1 MKDQFRQSMAWLHT
15 WTGLALGWVL
25 FFMFI
30 TGTAGYFDTEIDRWM
45 QPELPV
51 ARQVDVVQ
59 AARTART
66 RLEHVAPN
74 ASSWFISLPL
84 DRNAPYLRISWKGTG
99 AGKTSG
105 NEQLDLVNGMPLS
118 ARETGGGNLLYRMHW
133 KLHYLPEVMSDWAV
147 GIATMFMLVALVT
160 GVIVHKKIFADFFT
174 FRPGKGQRSWLDAH
188 NVTSVISLPFQLMI
202 TYSGLIFM
210 MYTYMPLVVAA
221 YYGPGAD
228 RLQAF
233 TDEVSLS
240 QKQVTATGVR
250 APLVSLD
257 TVTRVAQARYG
268 ENQIRYLE
276 VLHPH
281 DQNARVTAYGNL
293 AAGPLRNAGQMVFD
307 GVSGE
312 LLAEQPGGTS
322 GAKVARDVMLG
333 LHEGLFAGPVLR
345 WLYFFS
351 GLLGAAMIATG
362 LVLWTVKRRQ
372 RLEKA
377 GGTPHPGLCLV
388 ERLNIGTVVGLPVG
402 IAAYF
407 WANRLIP
414 ADVAGRAAWEVN
426 AMFLAWGAML
436 LHAALRPTARAWVE
450 QFCVASTAFLLLP
463 VLNALTTDR
472 HLGASL
478 PAGDWVFAGFDLAL
492 LGLGLAFAG
501 CAWWVARLSPAGP
514 AGTTAPQRRE
524 PAKLVESTLKSAG
537 EPP

>member
-1 MKDQFRQSMAWLHT
+1 MAWLHT
-15 WTGLALGWVL
+15 WTGLVLGWVL
-25 FFMFI
+25 FFMFV

-51 ARQVDVVQ
+51 AGQVDVMH
-59 AARTART
+59 AARTARA
-66 RLEHVAPN
+66 RLEQVAPN
-74 ASSWFISLPL
+74 ASSWFINMPL
-84 DRNAPYLRISWKGTG
+84 DRNAPYLGISWKGAS
-99 AGKTSG
+99 AGKVSG
-105 NEQLDLVNGMPLS
+105 HEQLDAAHGMPLS

-133 KLHYLPEVMSDWAV
+133 KLHYLPQVVSDWAV
-147 GIATMFMLVALVT
+147 GVATMFMLVALIT
-160 GVIVHKKIFADFFT
+160 GVIVHKKIFTDFFT

-228 RLQAF
+228 KLQAF
-233 TDEVSLS
+233 TDEAFPS
-240 QKQVTATGVR
+240 QKQVNATGVY

-257 TVTRVAQARYG
+257 EVIRAAQARYG
-268 ENQIRYLE
+268 ANHVRYLE
-276 VLHPH
+276 VRHPN
-281 DQNARVTAYGNL
+281 DESARVIAYGNL
-293 AAGPLRNAGQMVFD
+293 AAGPLRSAGRMVFD

-312 LLAEQPGGTS
+312 LLAEQPEVTS

-345 WLYFFS
+345 WLYFLS

-377 GGTPHPGLCLV
+377 GGTPHLGLRLV
-388 ERLNIGTVVGLPVG
+388 ERLNIGAVVGLQIG

-414 ADVAGRAAWEVN
+414 ADVAGRAAWEVH

-436 LHAALRPTARAWVE
+436 LHAALRPTERAWIE
-450 QFCVASTAFLLLP
+450 QFCIAAAAFILLP

-478 PAGDWVFAGFDLAL
+478 PAGDWVFAGFDLAML
-492 LGLGLAFAG
+492 ALGLAFAA
-501 CAWWVARLSPAGP
+501 CAWRVARLGTASPAP
-514 AGTTAPQRRE
+514 TAAPQRRV
-524 PAKLVESTLKSAG
+524 PARFVESPPNSLG
-537 EPP
+537 EQP